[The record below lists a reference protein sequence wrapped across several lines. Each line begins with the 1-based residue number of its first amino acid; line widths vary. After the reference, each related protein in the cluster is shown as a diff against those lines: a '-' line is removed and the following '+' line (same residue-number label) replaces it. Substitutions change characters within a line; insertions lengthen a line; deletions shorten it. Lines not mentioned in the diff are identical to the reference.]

1 MAKKK
6 EVIAVS
12 CIRCGGEPR
21 NHSIVCE
28 HVEPWRGDEEDDV
41 VGGQRIGALE

>member
-28 HVEPWRGDEEDDV
+28 HVEPWRGDEEDDEDNS
-41 VGGQRIGALE
+41 RL